1 MEIMNYSK
9 VSNNLNMNDIGFIQ
23 GRLSPMVGN
32 RIQTF
37 PWSTWKDEFKI
48 SGENNFKLIEWTLD
62 QEDLYRNPL
71 LTNKGQSEINSLC
84 ELHGISI
91 PSLTGDCFMQA
102 PFWKTTAAKQKDLK
116 NDFIKVLEACVSVGI
131 SMIVVPLVDNGRIDN
146 AKEEDILVK
155 FLEDKEV
162 FLYKNRLTILF
173 ESDFDA
179 KGLSKFISRLNPDL
193 FGINYDIGNSAALGF
208 DATEE
213 IDCYGYRI
221 KNVHVKDRLL
231 GGTTV
236 PLGMGNADFIKVF
249 SNLNRVGYKGNFILQ
264 TARSTDG
271 DHLGVL
277 RKFREMTANWISHSG
292 T

>member
-1 MEIMNYSK
+1 MRNQDRLKQNTPDPAAQVNHQYTPPTDIVKLPSAGKFYSK
-9 VSNNLNMNDIGFIQ
+9 EHPLHKVEEVEVGF
-23 GRLSPMVGN
+23 M
-32 RIQTF
+32 
-37 PWSTWKDEFKI
+37 
-48 SGENNFKLIEWTLD
+48 
-62 QEDLYRNPL
+62 
-71 LTNKGQSEINSLC
+71 
-84 ELHGISI
+84 
-91 PSLTGDCFMQA
+91 
-102 PFWKTTAAKQKDLK
+102 TT
-116 NDFIKVLEACVSVGI
+116 
-131 SMIVVPLVDNGRIDN
+131 
-146 AKEEDILVK
+146 KEEDILVK